1 MTPPFAP
8 DHPGSPDERARTVA
22 ALLAHR
28 DAVRHSAAAT
38 RMAARH
44 AAAVSDHAP
53 LWTLLADQVERSLQA
68 AEALIDSALALR
80 GAARPQ
86 TRR

>member
-1 MTPPFAP
+1 MTPSFAP
-8 DHPGSPDERARTVA
+8 DHPGSPDERARTLT

-28 DAVRHSAAAT
+28 DAWRRSAAAH
-38 RMAARH
+38 H
-44 AAAVSDHAP
+44 AAAVGDHAP
-53 LWTLLADQVERSLQA
+53 LWTLLADQVARSLQA

-80 GAARPQ
+80 GASSPR